1 MKFLA
6 NENIPLEL
14 VKELRDSGYDIL
26 RVDEVKKGMKDNE
39 VLDLS
44 FKEKRGLI
52 TFDKDFGRLAVKEKR
67 KTTGIILL
75 RMQPKSIPY
84 IKDKLLLL
92 FKKIKELEGKFIV
105 VEENLIRERKLN
117 QEV

>member
-1 MKFLA
+1 
-6 NENIPLEL
+6 
-14 VKELRDSGYDIL
+14 
-26 RVDEVKKGMKDNE
+26 
-39 VLDLS
+39 
-44 FKEKRGLI
+44 
-52 TFDKDFGRLAVKEKR
+52 
-67 KTTGIILL
+67 LL

-105 VEENLIRERKLN
+105 IEENLIRERKLN

>member
-1 MKFLA
+1 MTFL
-6 NENIPLEL
+6 L
-14 VKELRDSGYDIL
+14 KKK
-26 RVDEVKKGMKDNE
+26 RV
-39 VLDLS
+39 
-44 FKEKRGLI
+44 LI
-52 TFDKDFGRLAVKEKR
+52 TFDKDFGRLAVKENR

-84 IKDKLLLL
+84 IKDKLFLL

-105 VEENLIRERKLN
+105 IEENLIRERKLN